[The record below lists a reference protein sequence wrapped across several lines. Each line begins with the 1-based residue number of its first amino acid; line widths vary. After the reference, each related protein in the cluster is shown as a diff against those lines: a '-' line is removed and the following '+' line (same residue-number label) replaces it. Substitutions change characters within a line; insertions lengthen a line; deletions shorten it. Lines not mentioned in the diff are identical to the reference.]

1 MSRARRTCTTLKK
14 LTDRRRN
21 GGCAYSD
28 WLIIGRDRTRH
39 HETASVVAVLGSTI
53 LSSCVPPPEEIAQI
67 AIQEYSDQIDKA
79 GTVLPRTAEDK
90 STVAPVITET
100 EE

>member
-1 MSRARRTCTTLKK
+1 
-14 LTDRRRN
+14 
-21 GGCAYSD
+21 
-28 WLIIGRDRTRH
+28 
-39 HETASVVAVLGSTI
+39 
-53 LSSCVPPPEEIAQI
+53 VPPPEEIAQI